1 MGKSPE
7 IKVLESEGKKWFENR
22 ASNAFGRNM
31 SCLTQLLQVYY
42 ARKRKYIQGEEE
54 RGGWHSKE
62 EIS

>member
-1 MGKSPE
+1 MWKIS
-7 IKVLESEGKKWFENR
+7 VLKDCKPYFLGEEDR
-22 ASNAFGRNM
+22 AFNVFGRNM

-42 ARKRKYIQGEEE
+42 ARKRKCFQGEEE